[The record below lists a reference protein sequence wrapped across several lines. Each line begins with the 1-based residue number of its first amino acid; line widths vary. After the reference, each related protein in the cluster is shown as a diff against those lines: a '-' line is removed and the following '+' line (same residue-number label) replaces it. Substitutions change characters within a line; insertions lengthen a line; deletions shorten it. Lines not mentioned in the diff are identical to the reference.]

1 MCHSVVFLFARVS
14 GAWHICH
21 PWGAASHLAYR
32 QTVRPDVSPGIVRP
46 MSCKFTID
54 VDDDPAVL
62 IAKARTALASIG
74 GKLEGDAVAG
84 TVSGDTA
91 FGSIEG
97 TYSVVGRAVSFVI
110 TKKPVLVPCAMIE
123 SQLRQLV

>member
-1 MCHSVVFLFARVS
+1 
-14 GAWHICH
+14 
-21 PWGAASHLAYR
+21 
-32 QTVRPDVSPGIVRP
+32 

-62 IAKARTALASIG
+62 IAKERTALASIG

-97 TYSVVGRAVSFVI
+97 SYSVVGRAVSFVI